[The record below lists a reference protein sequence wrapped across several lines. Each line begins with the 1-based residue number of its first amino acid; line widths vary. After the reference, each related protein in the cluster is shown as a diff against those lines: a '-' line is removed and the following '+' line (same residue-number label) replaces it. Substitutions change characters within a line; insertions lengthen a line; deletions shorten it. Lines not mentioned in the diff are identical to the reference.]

1 MSLIHHFCIPGNTDY
16 STDYTDYTDYYTD
29 YTDNTGGVTGN
40 NNHKNFQLLDERT
53 NFESGEDP

>member
-1 MSLIHHFCIPGNTDY
+1 MSLIHHFCIPG
-16 STDYTDYTDYYTD
+16 STDYTTDYTDYTD

-53 NFESGEDP
+53 NLEPG